1 MPSFRLFNHQKFLT
15 ELITSSMIRNNVS
28 NEIDFIIDALW
39 QSFINLAN
47 NSIKINLST
56 LIRSLENLLRHF
68 YGVQVLFS
76 ANKASLQVKKRFN
89 NGIIP
94 LPLRFNTFTSTTRFC
109 YDRNCYE
116 SLVVNSC

>member
-56 LIRSLENLLRHF
+56 LIQSLGNLLRHF
-68 YGVQVLFS
+68 LWLDSITG
-76 ANKASLQVKKRFN
+76 
-89 NGIIP
+89 
-94 LPLRFNTFTSTTRFC
+94 
-109 YDRNCYE
+109 
-116 SLVVNSC
+116 